1 MYFKVVKSDRNSK
14 GCTLHRAFKSVRS
27 GVLHAF
33 RAVDSQPTT
42 STTQISISIVFSP
55 LQSALGV
62 IFFPIDVLYLS
73 RAFLRP
79 AAVL

>member
-1 MYFKVVKSDRNSK
+1 MYVLVQSDRNSK
-14 GCTLHRAFKSVRS
+14 GCTLHRALKSVRS

-33 RAVDSQPTT
+33 RAADSQLTK

-62 IFFPIDVLYLS
+62 NFFPIDVLYMS

-79 AAVL
+79 SAVL